1 MVTLMNKKLANK
13 NLVTAYGKLQFSAEG
28 EVEVEETVARKLATL
43 KDFSIV
49 GEEEAV
55 DETSE
60 DEVGEDLTDE
70 ESDADEADDEN
81 TENDEEET
89 DVEETSITK
98 EELEK
103 MSVKQLEKFAKDND
117 IDLGSATRKADI
129 IAVILG
135 E

>member
-13 NLVTAYGKLQFSAEG
+13 NLITAYGKIQFSEDG
-28 EVEVEETVARKLATL
+28 TVEVEETVAKKLATL
-43 KDFSIV
+43 KDFSV
-49 GEEEAV
+49 VEEE
-55 DETSE
+55 T
-60 DEVGEDLTDE
+60 TDE
-70 ESDADEADDEN
+70 EVIDDEVDEVDEQN
-81 TENDEEET
+81 AEEEEV
-89 DVEETSITK
+89 DEETSITK

-103 MSVKQLEKFAKDND
+103 MSVKQLEKYAKDNE